1 MLAVDV
7 VVVGAGP
14 AGVASAVTLARA
26 GREVLLVDKAS
37 FPRDKCCGDG
47 LTTGALRE
55 LEDLGLD
62 PASLPSMEVV
72 DDVVLHDPVGRRL
85 HLPLP
90 RGQGMFAAVVP
101 RLELDAALVDL
112 ARGVGT
118 KVADGHPCTGAAVAG
133 DHVTLTIGG
142 IGPVAA
148 RYAIGADGM
157 WSPLRKQLGATQP
170 ARPDPKGRPGR
181 LGEWHAF
188 RQYFR
193 GVGPDARSALH
204 VWFEPDLLPG
214 YVWAFPLP
222 GGRANVGFGIERG
235 RLPTRAMKALWPEL
249 LARPHISGVLG
260 PHAEAEA
267 GHRAWPIPS
276 RIHDVALSAG
286 GGRALFV
293 GDAAAACDPLTGEGI
308 AQALLTG
315 TLAAKAVLD
324 AGPLDAAGA
333 AERYRQAVERE
344 LLADMA
350 VSRVMAVALR
360 HRRSVRA
367 GLRLAGA
374 SDWSRRHFARW
385 LFEDYP
391 RAILGTP
398 RRWPEH
404 SLRGPGAFAG
414 PPGASPPAH
423 PSLSS

>member
-1 MLAVDV
+1 MPAVDV

-14 AGVASAVTLARA
+14 AGVAAALTLARA
-26 GREVLLVDKAS
+26 GREVLLVDKAR

-47 LTTGALRE
+47 LTTGALRA
-55 LEDLGLD
+55 LEGLGLD
-62 PASLPSMEVV
+62 ASSLPSMQVV
-72 DDVVLHDPVGRRL
+72 DDVVLHDPAGRRL

-90 RGQGMFAAVVP
+90 RGQGAFAAVVP
-101 RLELDAALVDL
+101 RLDLDAALVDL
-112 ARGVGT
+112 ARGGGV
-118 KVADGHPCTGAAVAG
+118 KVADGHPCTGATVHD
-133 DHVTLTIGG
+133 DHLTLVVGG

-157 WSPLRKQLGATQP
+157 WSPLRKHLGVTEA

-193 GVGPDARSALH
+193 HVGPDARAALH

-222 GGRANVGFGIERG
+222 AGRANVGFGIERG

-249 LARPHISGVLG
+249 LARPHIRAVLG
-260 PHAEAEA
+260 PDAEAESS
-267 GHRAWPIPS
+267 HRAWPIPS
-276 RIHDVALSAG
+276 RLHDISLAAA

-308 AQALLTG
+308 AQALLTA
-315 TLAAKAVLD
+315 TLAARAVVD
-324 AGPLDAAGA
+324 AGALDPAGA
-333 AERYRQAVERE
+333 ARRYAEAVERE

-367 GLRLAGA
+367 GLRLVGA

-398 RRWPEH
+398 GRWAEH
-404 SLRGPGAFAG
+404 SLRGRGAFA
-414 PPGASPPAH
+414 AELAARR
-423 PSLSS
+423 

>member
-14 AGVASAVTLARA
+14 AGVAAALTLARG
-26 GREVLLVDKAS
+26 GREVLLLDKAR

-47 LTTGALRE
+47 LTTSALRQ

-62 PASLPSMEVV
+62 PRSLPSLEVV

-90 RGQGMFAAVVP
+90 RGQGAFAAVVP

-112 ARGVGT
+112 ARGAGV
-118 KVADGHPCTGAAVAG
+118 KVADGHPCTGAAAG
-133 DHVTLTIGG
+133 SDHVRLTVGG
-142 IGPVAA
+142 MGTVAT
-148 RYAIGADGM
+148 RYAIGTDGM
-157 WSPLRKQLGATQP
+157 WSPLRKHLGASDP
-170 ARPDPKGRPGR
+170 ARPDQRGRPGR

-188 RQYFR
+188 RQYVA
-193 GVGPDARSALH
+193 GVGEDARSALH

-214 YVWAFPLP
+214 YVWSFPLP

-249 LARPHISGVLG
+249 LARPHIAGVLG
-260 PHAEAEA
+260 PDARPEAP
-267 GHRAWPIPS
+267 HRAWPIPS
-276 RIHDVALSAG
+276 RIHDVALSAA
-286 GGRALFV
+286 GGRALFA

-308 AQALLTG
+308 GQALLTG
-315 TLAAKAVLD
+315 SLAARAVLG
-324 AGPLDAAGA
+324 AGALDPAGA
-333 AERYRQAVERE
+333 ARRYQQAVERE

-360 HRRSVRA
+360 HGKSVRV
-367 GLRLAGA
+367 GLRIAGG

-391 RAILGTP
+391 RAIVGTP
-398 RRWPEH
+398 DRWPEH
-404 SLRGPGAFAG
+404 SLRGPGAFLHQSSAGAVAG
-414 PPGASPPAH
+414 P
-423 PSLSS
+423 